1 MTVMDLFRHGDV
13 DGRKVGK
20 LPDAIKQIQTKTIIR
35 GEATGHHHTFN
46 GQVLVY
52 EPTAPQYIV
61 VEGEKR
67 QVQKYI
73 HVLKTA
79 QLTHQEHATIDVSS
93 GTYAIL
99 QEQEFDPLEQQ
110 IREVMD

>member
-1 MTVMDLFRHGDV
+1 MTVMNLFRHGDV
-13 DGRKVGK
+13 DGRRISK
-20 LPDAIKQIQTKTIIR
+20 LPDAVRQIQNKTIMY

-52 EPTAPQYIV
+52 EPTTPQYIE
-61 VEGEKR
+61 VEGEQR
-67 QVQKYI
+67 QVQKYVQ
-73 HVLKTA
+73 VLEDA
-79 QLTHQEHATIDVSS
+79 QLTHQEHPTIQVPK

-110 IREVMD
+110 IRRVMD